1 MEKQKIHRQK
11 KIQKMHGQKKIQK
24 MHGQKKIQK
33 IHRQKKIQINE
44 KKTVVASVRT
54 KNPVIFIFK
63 SFSFQI

>member
-1 MEKQKIHRQK
+1 
-11 KIQKMHGQKKIQK
+11 

-63 SFSFQI
+63 YFSFQI